1 MSKQSGGNWYLT
13 VRPFTDQLK
22 NVDQNYGAEVFG
34 IFPAQQY

>member
-22 NVDQNYGAEVFG
+22 T
-34 IFPAQQY
+34 